1 MEEKKVSV
9 DQKTQKKPGKQ
20 VVQLSEQDLE
30 LKTRLEQYV
39 EEIIQNNT
47 ESLEKLKTEVR
58 TATTSMTSVP
68 KPFKFLKESYGRLVE
83 FYNGL
88 ETSRFKK
95 QLADFLSVLAMTYG
109 GDRDSL
115 LYLQEGTLEEFKFW
129 GHEYLSHLAANIGSE
144 FQIRLQKQE
153 GADDLL
159 FLVDEIIPYFMD
171 HNSEHDAIDLL
182 SEVDQLQKLEQY
194 VNQVNIQR
202 ILVYLLSIVPFSS
215 DQDELDI
222 LLVTAYNICLKVN
235 EYTNA
240 LRIALRIDKPGKVEQ
255 VFEACQDP
263 TIKKQLAFQLA
274 RHRYQIDEGI
284 INDETLKKIAANQYL
299 SQFYINLA
307 KDLEVLEPKTPDQV
321 YKAHLEEKN
330 KEANFEQ
337 IQKNLAATYCNGFV
351 NAGFKKDALM
361 SNKDN
366 PWLNSVKNDHTAIAA
381 VASIGLI
388 NLWNIDNGTEQ
399 ISEYF
404 DLSDI
409 YTKAGG
415 CIGFGLF
422 CSGIVDENQ
431 PAQAILLAQLESPEV
446 QVKIGAV
453 MGLGLAYAGS
463 ARVELQEQLISVL
476 IETADSVELAA
487 MAALSLGLIFV
498 GKCNDE
504 VANAILQ
511 AMMERPESQLDLS
524 ISRYFAVG
532 LGLLYLGQAEA
543 ADIAIESLA
552 LITHK
557 ISKYAKVTLTS
568 LAYASTGN
576 VLKVQELLGYC
587 SEVTSDDKG
596 TKIDKNYELQQVAIL
611 GIALIASSEDI
622 GSEMVYRIFQHILQ
636 FSDVE
641 VKRAIPLAVALINIS
656 NPKIQPMD
664 LLLKLAHDRDQELSY
679 RATLSMGLL
688 GAGTNN
694 SRIADKLRGLA
705 VYFMNDSNGLFLVR
719 IAQGLLHM
727 GKGLLTLQPYYSDKF
742 LMNKVAIAGIISFL
756 HGCLDIKNLILE
768 KNHTLLYYLGI
779 AMYPRMFFTL
789 NDNLE
794 NLPVQVRVGQAVDAV
809 GQAGKPKRITG
820 FQTHTSPV
828 IVSAGERAELGN
840 DEYMP
845 VQDMIL
851 ENFVILKKN
860 PDYKPEIE
868 QPQRKKTSFSM

>member
-1 MEEKKVSV
+1 MEEKKVTQ
-9 DQKTQKKPGKQ
+9 DKQAQKKPGKQ
-20 VVQLSEQDLE
+20 AVQLSEQDLE
-30 LKTRLEQYV
+30 LKNRLEQYA

-58 TATTSMTSVP
+58 SATTSMTSVP
-68 KPFKFLKESYGRLVE
+68 KPFKFLKESYGKLVE

-144 FQIRLQKQE
+144 FQLRLQKVE

-159 FLVDEIIPYFMD
+159 ALVDEIVPYFMD

-182 SEVDQLQKLEQY
+182 SEVDQLQKIEQY
-194 VNQVNIQR
+194 VNQANIQR
-202 ILVYLLSIVPFSS
+202 ILVYLLSLVPFCS

-222 LLVTAYNICLKVN
+222 LLITAFNICLKVN

-240 LRIALRIDKPGKVEQ
+240 LRIALRIDKPGKVEE
-255 VFEACQDP
+255 VFKACQDE

-274 RHRYQIDEGI
+274 RHRYQVEEGI

-361 SNKDN
+361 SNKEN

-381 VASIGLI
+381 VASIGLV

-409 YTKAGG
+409 YTKAGA
-415 CIGFGLF
+415 CIGLGLF

-463 ARVELQEQLISVL
+463 ARAELQEQLISL
-476 IETADSVELAA
+476 IVEADSVELAS

-504 VANAILQ
+504 VANAIVQ
-511 AMMERPESQLDLS
+511 TMMERQESQLDIS

-543 ADIAIESLA
+543 AEIVIESLA
-552 LITHK
+552 LIPHK
-557 ISKYAKVTLTS
+557 INKYAKVTLTS
-568 LAYASTGN
+568 LAFASTGN

-587 SEVTSDDKG
+587 SEVTSDDNG
-596 TKIDKNYELQQVAIL
+596 AKIDKNYELQQVAIL

-828 IVSAGERAELGN
+828 IVSAGERAELAN